1 MPLPQV
7 LIARRGRG
15 VRQDRD
21 FFPIPSHTGR
31 GPSTVPPTWGR
42 ILGGKARVS
51 GEEGSG
57 GSTWPLVAGNL
68 ERLREEQEGELW
80 M

>member
-7 LIARRGRG
+7 PIAKRGRG
-15 VRQDRD
+15 VRQGRGC
-21 FFPIPSHTGR
+21 FPIPFHPGR

-57 GSTWPLVAGNL
+57 GSTWPLVTGNP
-68 ERLREEQEGELW
+68 ERLRGEQEGELW